1 MKPECSR
8 SILENYSSTK
18 FYEKPFSENRVVS
31 FGQKNRLRTDRHVEA
46 NNGFSQF
53 YERVKKYEEI

>member
-8 SILENYSSTK
+8 PNLENYPSAK
-18 FYEKPFSENRVVS
+18 FYEKPVSENRVVS
-31 FGQKNRLRTDRHVEA
+31 FGQKNRRRADRHVAA

-53 YERVKKYEEI
+53 YERVQKYEEI